1 MDHHS
6 AQHEDRPARLRAGKE
21 RLCAGL
27 DGAAP
32 NALLARSWQRC
43 VSAGLAPDLG
53 AREAPHLDGVELRE
67 ARERVSDLA
76 LRARPIIDYLYGQI
90 RDSGCVVLLS
100 GPDGF
105 LLDAVGDAS
114 FTGRAAKV
122 ALLPGASWAEADR
135 GTNAVGTALI
145 EAAPVV
151 VHGAEHFL
159 ERNNFLACAASPLI
173 ASTGELLGVID
184 ISCDQRVY
192 HPHTFGLVRAAAQM
206 IETRM
211 FEMSHLR
218 DIKLRFHTA
227 RQGIGTP
234 GEAAVALGGDGTL
247 RGANG
252 VAMEM
257 LGLRRKDLG
266 AAPVSAFFHDTL
278 EALLARERRGGGE
291 PVELRGPD
299 GRRLFLRID
308 MPRAPRAPRAATI
321 WPSDALAALETGDAL
336 VARAIGQA
344 RRALGRAIPI
354 LIHGETGVGKDVMAR
369 AIHAS
374 GPRRGGPFVAVNCA
388 ALPETMIEAE
398 LFGYGPGAFTGA
410 RREGAPGRIR
420 EAAGGVLFL
429 DEIGDMPLAMQTR
442 LLRVLEERVVTP
454 LGGKPVAVDFALLC
468 ATNRDLRR
476 AVAEGRFRADLFYR
490 INGLG
495 ITLPPLRQRA
505 DLDALIG
512 RILGGE
518 GEAGA
523 RRLAPSLR
531 AAFGAYHWPGNIRQL
546 ANVLRIGQ
554 SMCDPEESEIGWE
567 HLPDDVAEELRGGA
581 AGGQDGV
588 GQDGAGSDAMMAAG
602 RMATGGAASLRE
614 GSDQLILRAIEAAE
628 GNMSRAARRLGIS
641 RNTLYRRLAQIRA
654 TG

>member
-6 AQHEDRPARLRAGKE
+6 AYRDDRTARLREGKE
-21 RLCAGL
+21 RLSAGL
-27 DGAAP
+27 QGAAP

-53 AREAPHLDGVELRE
+53 AREAPHLCGAELRE

-76 LRARPIIDYLYGQI
+76 VRARPIIDYLYGQI
-90 RDSGCVVLLS
+90 RDSGCIVLLS
-100 GPDGF
+100 DGDGF

-114 FTGRAAKV
+114 FTGRAARV

-218 DIKLRFHTA
+218 DIKLRFHAA

-234 GEAAVALGGDGTL
+234 GEAVLALAADGTL

-257 LGLRRKDLG
+257 LGLRRADLG
-266 AAPVSAFFHDTL
+266 VAPVSSVFHDTL
-278 EALLARERRGGGE
+278 DALLARERRCGGE
-291 PVELRGPD
+291 AMELRGPG
-299 GRRLFLRID
+299 GRRMFLRVE
-308 MPRAPRAPRAATI
+308 MPLRPRAPRGTTI
-321 WPSDALAALETGDAL
+321 WPSDALAALETGDPL

-398 LFGYGPGAFTGA
+398 LFGYAPGAFTGA
-410 RREGAPGRIR
+410 RREGAAGRIR

-429 DEIGDMPLAMQTR
+429 DEIGDMPLALQTR

-454 LGGKPVAVDFALLC
+454 LGGKPVAVDFTLLC

-495 ITLPPLRQRA
+495 ITLPPLRRRA
-505 DLDALIG
+505 DLDALVG

-518 GEAGA
+518 GEAG
-523 RRLAPSLR
+523 RRLAPELR
-531 AAFGAYHWPGNIRQL
+531 AAFGAYDWPGNIRQL

-554 SMCDPEESEIGWE
+554 SMCDPEEEEIGWE
-567 HLPDDVAEELRGGA
+567 HLPDDIAEELRGGA
-581 AGGQDGV
+581 DAGDAEGNCEDGDV
-588 GQDGAGSDAMMAAG
+588 LSGGAVSL
-602 RMATGGAASLRE
+602 REGAASLRE
-614 GSDQLILRAIEAAE
+614 GADQIILRAIEAAG

-654 TG
+654 LSDR

>member
-1 MDHHS
+1 MDHLSTH
-6 AQHEDRPARLRAGKE
+6 HDDRSARLRAGKE
-21 RLCAGL
+21 RLSAGL
-27 DGAAP
+27 PGVAP
-32 NALLARSWQRC
+32 SPLLARSWQRC
-43 VSAGLAPDLG
+43 VSAGLAPDRAAG
-53 AREAPHLDGVELRE
+53 EAPHLCGAELR
-67 ARERVSDLA
+67 AAQERVSDLA
-76 LRARPIIDYLYGQI
+76 LRARPIIEYLYGQI
-90 RDSGCVVLLS
+90 RDSGCIVLLS
-100 GPDGF
+100 DCNGF
-105 LLDAVGDAS
+105 LLDAVGDPGFS
-114 FTGRAAKV
+114 GRAARV
-122 ALLPGASWAEADR
+122 ALQPGASWAETDR

-159 ERNNFLACAASPLI
+159 ERNNFLACAAAPLT

-206 IETRM
+206 IENRM

-218 DIKLRFHTA
+218 DVKLRFHA
-227 RQGIGTP
+227 SRQGVGTLAE
-234 GEAAVALGGDGTL
+234 GVVAFGADGTL

-252 VAMEM
+252 AAMQM
-257 LGLRRKDLG
+257 LGLRREDLG
-266 AAPVSAFFHDTL
+266 QVSAVEVFEETV

-291 PVELRGPD
+291 PLELRPPGG
-299 GRRLFLRID
+299 GRVFLRVD
-308 MPRAPRAPRAATI
+308 MPRAARPARPRTI
-321 WPSDALAALETGDAL
+321 WPTDALAALETGDPL
-336 VARAIGQA
+336 VARAIGQV

-369 AIHAS
+369 AIHAA

-398 LFGYGPGAFTGA
+398 LFGYAPGAFTGA

-420 EAAGGVLFL
+420 EAADGVLFL

-454 LGGKPVAVDFALLC
+454 LGGRPAPVDFALIC
-468 ATNRDLRR
+468 ATNCDLRR

-495 ITLPPLRQRA
+495 VALPPLRRRT
-505 DLDALIG
+505 DLDALVE
-512 RILGGE
+512 RILRLDAAGE
-518 GEAGA
+518 TVRGV
-523 RRLAPSLR
+523 APGLM
-531 AAFGAYHWPGNIRQL
+531 AAFRAHDWPGNIRQL

-554 SMCDPEESEIGWE
+554 SMCEADETEIGWE
-567 HLPDDVAEELRGGA
+567 HLPDDIAEDLRGGA
-581 AGGQDGV
+581 RPAK
-588 GQDGAGSDAMMAAG
+588 ADAPVAA
-602 RMATGGAASLRE
+602 AAPAPAVPAASLRE
-614 GSDQLILRAIEAAE
+614 GADQLILQAIEAAG

-641 RNTLYRRLAQIRA
+641 RNTLYRRLALIRED
-654 TG
+654 GGQPG